1 MKNILQRG
9 ILRLARNGRLNW
21 MPDKLYLQVM
31 YIANMWKILNLKDP
45 KTFNE
50 KLQWLKL
57 YDRKPEYTM
66 MVDKYRVREYIAKT
80 IGEEYLIPLLGVW
93 EDPEDIDFG
102 ELPDQ
107 FVLKPTHT
115 SGNVLICRDKA
126 DLNQNESRLMMKRW
140 LKREYFWNAREW
152 PYKNVKPRII
162 AEKMIDD
169 KIVDYKFYCFNGEP
183 RCLYLSKGLENHATA
198 SISFFDLELKRLPFG
213 RSDFQPFTDE
223 HIKPRNYEE
232 MLEIARKLAEGFA
245 FIRVDLYS
253 VDGKTYFSELTH
265 YPCAGY
271 MPFEPEEWDYKLGE
285 WIKLK

>member
-9 ILRLARNGRLNW
+9 ICRLARNGRLNW

-31 YIANMWKILNLKDP
+31 YIANMWKILNLKNP

-93 EDPEDIDFG
+93 EDPDDIDFDA
-102 ELPDQ
+102 LPDQ
-107 FVLKPTHT
+107 FVLKPTHA
-115 SGNVLICRDKA
+115 SGNVLICRDKTT
-126 DLNQNESRLMMKRW
+126 LNQNECRRMMKQW

-152 PYKNVKPRII
+152 PYKKVKPRIV

-169 KIVDYKFYCFNGEP
+169 KIVDYKFFCFNGEP
-183 RCLYLSKGLENHATA
+183 RLLYLSKGLEDHATA
-198 SISFFDLELKRLPFG
+198 SISFFDLELNRLPFQ
-213 RSDFQPFTDE
+213 RSDFQPFKDE
-223 HIKPRNYEE
+223 PIKPENYEE
-232 MLEIARKLAEGFA
+232 MLGIARKLAEGFT

-253 VDGKTYFSELTH
+253 VDGKTYFSELTY

-271 MPFEPEEWDYKLGE
+271 MPFEPTEWDYKLGG
-285 WIKLK
+285 WIELS